1 MIIIDSAIQ
10 SFFSS
15 LQTIKPTL
23 QPLEKQKLKLRIF
36 WHILTRQQIE
46 VILGLSQL
54 SEQPYLQSS
63 LKQSLHIV
71 NCVHLI
77 VGIVETPQIKRF

>member
-1 MIIIDSAIQ
+1 MIIIDTSIP
-10 SFFSS
+10 SFFSN

-63 LKQSLHIV
+63 LKQSLHVI
-71 NCVHLI
+71 NWVHLVVSI
-77 VGIVETPQIKRF
+77 IETAQIKRF